1 MRNNDKINELVIQ
14 LENLGYFS
22 YQVQQMIREI
32 AGTTKLETIS
42 QKDKQE
48 IIENLEGYIQFAM
61 KCHNT
66 KLS

>member
-14 LENLGYFS
+14 LGNLGYFP
-22 YQVQQMIREI
+22 YQIQQMIEEV

-42 QKDKQE
+42 QKDQQE
-48 IIENLEGYIQFAM
+48 IIENLEEYIQFAM